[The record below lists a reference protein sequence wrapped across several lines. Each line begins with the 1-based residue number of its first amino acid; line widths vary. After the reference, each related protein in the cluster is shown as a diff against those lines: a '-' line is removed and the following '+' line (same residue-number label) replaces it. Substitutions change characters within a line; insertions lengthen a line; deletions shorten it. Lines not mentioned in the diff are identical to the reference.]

1 MARDLIKLTTDTVTL
16 DYHHDRRE
24 AKDNVQKD
32 GKMQNCRPGEQ
43 HAEPARLI
51 FLPVHE
57 QREQQADEA
66 QHQHGQ
72 DTGRSPQRRHQPQGG
87 RVRAKSQLKSAYNK
101 VGSVL

>member
-1 MARDLIKLTTDTVTL
+1 MARDMNKLTTDMMTL
-16 DYHHDRRE
+16 DYHHDGRE

-32 GKMQNCRPGEQ
+32 GKMKNCRPGEQ

-57 QREQQADEA
+57 QREHQADEA
-66 QHQHGQ
+66 QHQHGL
-72 DTGRSPQRRHQPQGG
+72 DTGRSLQRRHQPRG
-87 RVRAKSQLKSAYNK
+87 RVRAKSQLNSAYNE